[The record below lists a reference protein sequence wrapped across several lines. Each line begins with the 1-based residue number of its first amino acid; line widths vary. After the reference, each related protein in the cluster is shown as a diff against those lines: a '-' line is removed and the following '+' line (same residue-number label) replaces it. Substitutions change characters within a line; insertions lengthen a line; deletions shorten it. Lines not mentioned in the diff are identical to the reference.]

1 MAESTIEEY
10 MAERTAYLGGFAQ
23 NIRRLR
29 NDKGW
34 SQTNLYN
41 AADLHRTGLG
51 RIEGGQY
58 EPRLLTIVILADAL
72 GVKLDDLVT
81 NLPVPQ
87 ERRPPPGKKHHRPAS
102 GST

>member
-1 MAESTIEEY
+1 MAESTMEEY
-10 MAERTAYLGGFAQ
+10 VAERTAYLDGFAQ

-29 NDKGW
+29 DEKGW
-34 SQTNLYN
+34 SQTDLYN

-58 EPRLLTIVILADAL
+58 EPGLLTIAIIADAL

-81 NLPVPQ
+81 GLPVPK
-87 ERRPPPGKKHHRPAS
+87 ERRPPPSRKRGRGK
-102 GST
+102 